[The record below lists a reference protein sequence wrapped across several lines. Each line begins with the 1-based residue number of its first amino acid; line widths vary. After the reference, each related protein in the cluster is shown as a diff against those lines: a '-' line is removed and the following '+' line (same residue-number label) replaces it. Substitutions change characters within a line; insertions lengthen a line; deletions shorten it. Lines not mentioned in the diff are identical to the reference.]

1 MLIVLLGIMDFIIKQ
16 TESSLD
22 ISAACLASQSWPAL
36 RTTFGAFLPRPRT
49 AAEAEAAGWQLLSS
63 CSGAGPFLGAR
74 YGLAEDNS
82 IILIYDAAGY
92 IAGTQVSCDWRRAG
106 HVTTVLVYDWLP
118 PSRWCR
124 WRPWGRPWTWWSTP
138 PTSWP
143 PGSRPPPTSPPCT
156 SWTRPSSA
164 PVAGRRTSSTPRA
177 PGTGSWSRWT
187 FTACS

>member
-63 CSGAGPFLGAR
+63 CSEAGPFLGAR

-92 IAGTQVSCDWRRAG
+92 IAGTQVSCDWRRTG
-106 HVTTVLVYDWLP
+106 HVTPVLTSDWLQ
-118 PSRWCR
+118 SVV
-124 WRPWGRPWTWWSTP
+124 
-138 PTSWP
+138 
-143 PGSRPPPTSPPCT
+143 
-156 SWTRPSSA
+156 
-164 PVAGRRTSSTPRA
+164 PVEAVG
-177 PGTGSWSRWT
+177 
-187 FTACS
+187 

>member
-16 TESSLD
+16 TESSLH

-63 CSGAGPFLGAR
+63 CSEAGPFLGAR

-92 IAGTQVSCDWRRAG
+92 IAGSQVSCDWLRA
-106 HVTTVLVYDWLP
+106 VT
-118 PSRWCR
+118 
-124 WRPWGRPWTWWSTP
+124 
-138 PTSWP
+138 
-143 PGSRPPPTSPPCT
+143 
-156 SWTRPSSA
+156 
-164 PVAGRRTSSTPRA
+164 
-177 PGTGSWSRWT
+177 
-187 FTACS
+187 